1 MHEST
6 SLDAVDAMS
15 LQIAHQL
22 LLSDPKGDRTVSGP
36 MIERHLSSTAI
47 LAAYLAAEYR
57 HAHGIPKEDRN
68 RAVTTLLSR

>member
-6 SLDAVDAMS
+6 PLDAVDAMS

-22 LLSDPKGDRTVSGP
+22 LLSDSKADQTVSGP
-36 MIERHLSSTAI
+36 MIERHLSSTAL
-47 LAAYLAAEYR
+47 LAAHLTAEYR
-57 HAHGIPKEDRN
+57 HARGIPKEDRD